1 MFFVVTVYMLAIFN
15 QIQTSKGHDQ
25 QLQNVAYSKA
35 VTLSSQYPD
44 RGYEGWK
51 AVNGIFS
58 DLSHT
63 GRERFPWLRIDL
75 GANFLIH
82 EIEVFAR
89 SDCCGS
95 QLHDLDVK
103 VGNVTDSMHLC
114 GHFTGYTWT
123 GGRIAVWCPTP
134 TVGRYVQIQ
143 IVKGDSN
150 VMSPAEV
157 LVWGKRV

>member
-1 MFFVVTVYMLAIFN
+1 MLAIFN

-89 SDCCGS
+89 SDCCGRFMLS
-95 QLHDLDVK
+95 
-103 VGNVTDSMHLC
+103 
-114 GHFTGYTWT
+114 
-123 GGRIAVWCPTP
+123 
-134 TVGRYVQIQ
+134 
-143 IVKGDSN
+143 
-150 VMSPAEV
+150 
-157 LVWGKRV
+157 